1 MYLLNEANYYCAPE
15 ENVRTSG
22 SAPNFSISTSNLS
35 QVLLTE
41 NGVYADGGTAYLVGT
56 VEFPGIG
63 RNNPLGIVYAEQN
76 HQFASNSN
84 RFIYPLWINKSG
96 DLIQD
101 DQKSESPGYRSTT
114 TAFPIGST
122 PGYYAPSA
130 DYNNFN
136 SNLLGTTFVVP
147 ANLSTP
153 VITKKVT
160 NNTPQTCEEYKF
172 RTEQNGL
179 LGSSSS
185 GL

>member
-1 MYLLNEANYYCAPE
+1 MLNEANYYCAPE

-41 NGVYADGGTAYLVGT
+41 NGAYADGGTAYLVGT

-84 RFIYPLWINKSG
+84 RFMYPLWINKSG

-101 DQKSESPGYRSTT
+101 NQKSESPGYRSVT
-114 TAFPIGST
+114 TAFPIGAT

-130 DYNNFN
+130 NYNNFN
-136 SNLLGTTFVVP
+136 SNLLGTTFAVP

-153 VITKKVT
+153 VITKKL
-160 NNTPQTCEEYKF
+160 
-172 RTEQNGL
+172 RTTRLKLAKNINFAPNKTAYWEVL
-179 LGSSSS
+179 L
-185 GL
+185 LV